1 MNSPGYD
8 IETGVR
14 WRIFAFLPAL
24 SCVLAQ
30 TYVGSRACATCHAD
44 IYKSFSRSAMGRSM
58 SLPSGLTLEQ
68 PATVYNAKLDRYFG
82 VFRRDGNWYQ
92 SEYALEGQTRTFENT
107 QKIDF
112 VMGTGENGWSFLV
125 RRGESLVE
133 APLSF
138 YAKPKKWDLSPGFE
152 AEDVGFNRPIQEAC
166 IACHSGRANSVRGR
180 NGVYGSPTFHEL
192 AVGCENC
199 HGPGGDHMK
208 GNRHAIVNP
217 GALEPRLAEDIC
229 MNCHQAGNARIL
241 QPGKTYSD
249 FRPGMPLRETLA
261 IFKLPQTGEADLLEH
276 NAAMKASKCFRESN
290 GKLSCLTCHDVHAQ
304 IEVAQKS
311 EFYRARCLTCHNN
324 QSCKLPLAKRVSNR
338 GNDCAGCH
346 MPKRANTQIA
356 HSALTNHRII
366 ARPDEPPSSSDAI
379 ERFADLPGIVYVN
392 GPRGQTDS
400 RLPLLT
406 RLTAYGELSAQQP
419 QLEAQYWKLLQQAE
433 TALPQEPLVRAAL
446 GRKALR
452 DQHYQEAIRLLTGA
466 TAAASV
472 LDLTKAL
479 KLAGKEAESAP
490 VLEHAVTLNPL
501 DKTLRKTLILIY
513 IDLKQYNTAKAA
525 MQDYLAAFPEDSF
538 MRGLL
543 RKIDSGR

>member
-1 MNSPGYD
+1 
-8 IETGVR
+8 
-14 WRIFAFLPAL
+14 
-24 SCVLAQ
+24 
-30 TYVGSRACATCHAD
+30 
-44 IYKSFSRSAMGRSM
+44 MGRSM
-58 SLPSGLTLEQ
+58 SLPSALTLEQ
-68 PATVYNAKLDRYFG
+68 PATVFNAKLDRYFE
-82 VFRRDGNWYQ
+82 VFRRDGDWYQ

-112 VMGTGENGWSFLV
+112 VIGSGENGWTFLV
-125 RRGESLVE
+125 HRGESLVE

-152 AEDVGFNRPIQEAC
+152 VEDVGFNRPIHEAC
-166 IACHSGRANSVRGR
+166 IACHSGRANAIAGR
-180 NGVYGSPTFHEL
+180 SGLYGSPAFHEL

-199 HGPGGDHMK
+199 HGPGGDHAK
-208 GNRHAIVNP
+208 GNRRAIINP
-217 GALEPRLAEDIC
+217 GKLEPRLAEDIC

-241 QPGKTYSD
+241 QPGKIYSG
-249 FRPGMPLRETLA
+249 FRPGTPLRETLA

-290 GKLSCLTCHDVHAQ
+290 GKLSCLTCHNVHAA
-304 IEVAQKS
+304 IEPAQKA
-311 EFYRARCLTCHNN
+311 EFYRARCLTCHSN
-324 QSCKLPLAKRVSNR
+324 QSCKLPFAQRVSSR

-346 MPKRANTQIA
+346 MPKRATTQIA

-366 ARPDEPPSSSDAI
+366 ARPDEPPPANNAI

-392 GPRGQTDS
+392 GPRGQTES

-406 RLTAYGELSAQQP
+406 KLTAYGELSAQQP
-419 QLEAQYWKLLQQAE
+419 ELEAQYLKLLQRAE

-452 DQHYQEAIRLLTGA
+452 EQRYEDAIRLLTGA
-466 TAAASV
+466 KAADSV
-472 LDLTKAL
+472 LDLVKAL
-479 KLAGKEAESAP
+479 KLAGKKTESIP

-501 DKTLRKTLILIY
+501 DKTLRKTLILTY
-513 IDLKQYNTAKAA
+513 IDLKQYNPAKTA
-525 MQDYLAAFPEDSF
+525 MQDYLAVFPEDSF

-543 RKIDSGR
+543 RKVDSGR

>member
-1 MNSPGYD
+1 
-8 IETGVR
+8 
-14 WRIFAFLPAL
+14 
-24 SCVLAQ
+24 
-30 TYVGSRACATCHAD
+30 
-44 IYKSFSRSAMGRSM
+44 MGRSM
-58 SLPSGLTLEQ
+58 SLPSTLALEQ
-68 PATVYNAKLDRYFG
+68 PATVYIAKLDRHFA
-82 VFRRDGNWYQ
+82 VFRKDGDWYQ

-107 QKIDF
+107 QKIEF
-112 VMGTGENGWSFLV
+112 VMGSGENGWTFLV
-125 RRGESLVE
+125 RRGESLVG

-138 YAKPKKWDLSPGFE
+138 YSKPKKWDLSPGFE
-152 AEDVGFNRPIQEAC
+152 VEDVGFNRPIHEAC
-166 IACHSGRANSVRGR
+166 LACHSGRPNSVRGR
-180 NGVYGSPTFHEL
+180 NGVYGNPAFHEL

-199 HGPGGDHMK
+199 HGPGGDHVK

-249 FRPGMPLRETLA
+249 FRPGTPLRETLA

-276 NAAMKASKCFRESN
+276 NTAMKASNCFRGSA
-290 GKLSCLTCHDVHAQ
+290 GKLSCLTCHNVHAE
-304 IEVAQKS
+304 IEPAKKA

-324 QSCKLPLAKRVSNR
+324 QSCKLPLAERVSSR

-346 MPKRANTQIA
+346 MPKRATTQIA

-366 ARPDEPPSSSDAI
+366 ARPDEPPPASDASMHY
-379 ERFADLPGIVYVN
+379 ADLPGIIYVN
-392 GPRGQTDS
+392 GPHGQTES

-406 RLTAYGELSAQQP
+406 KLVAYGELSAQQP
-419 QLEAQYWKLLQQAE
+419 ALEAQYWGLLQQAE
-433 TALPQEPLVRAAL
+433 TALPQERLVRAAL

-452 DQHYQEAIRLLTGA
+452 EQRYEDAIRLLTGA
-466 TAAASV
+466 TAADSV
-472 LDLTKAL
+472 LDLATAL
-479 KLAGKEAESAP
+479 KLAGKEVESAP

-501 DKTLRKTLILIY
+501 DKTLRKTFILTY
-513 IDLKQYNTAKAA
+513 IDLKQYNTAKTA

-543 RKIDSGR
+543 RKVDSGR

>member
-1 MNSPGYD
+1 
-8 IETGVR
+8 
-14 WRIFAFLPAL
+14 
-24 SCVLAQ
+24 
-30 TYVGSRACATCHAD
+30 
-44 IYKSFSRSAMGRSM
+44 MGRSM
-58 SLPSGLTLEQ
+58 SLPSALTLEQ
-68 PATVYNAKLDRYFG
+68 PATVYNAKLDRYFA
-82 VFRRDGNWYQ
+82 VFRKDEDWYQ

-112 VMGTGENGWSFLV
+112 VMGTGENGWTFVV

-138 YAKPKKWDLSPGFE
+138 YSKPKKWGLSPGFE
-152 AEDVGFNRPIQEAC
+152 VEDVGFNRPIHEAC
-166 IACHSGRANSVRGR
+166 IACHSGRANTIPGR
-180 NGVYGSPTFHEL
+180 SGLYGRPAFREL

-199 HGPGGDHMK
+199 HGPGGDHVK
-208 GNRHAIVNP
+208 GNRRAIVNP

-249 FRPGMPLRETLA
+249 FSPGTALRETLA

-290 GKLSCLTCHDVHAQ
+290 GKLSCLTCHNVHAE
-304 IEVAQKS
+304 IEPAKKA
-311 EFYRARCLTCHNN
+311 EFYRDRCLTCHNN
-324 QSCKLPLAKRVSNR
+324 QSCRLPLAQRISGR

-346 MPKRANTQIA
+346 MPKRATTQIA
-356 HSALTNHRII
+356 HSALTNHRIV
-366 ARPDEPPSSSDAI
+366 ARPDEPPPANDATA
-379 ERFADLPGIVYVN
+379 RFMDLPGIVYVN
-392 GPRGQTDS
+392 GPRGQTES

-406 RLTAYGELSAQQP
+406 KLIAYGELSAQQP
-419 QLEAQYWKLLQQAE
+419 ELEAQYWKLLQQAE

-452 DQHYQEAIRLLTGA
+452 EQRYDDAIRLLTGV
-466 TAAASV
+466 TAADSV
-472 LDLTKAL
+472 LDLAKAL

-501 DKTLRKTLILIY
+501 DKTLRKTLILTY
-513 IDLKQYNTAKAA
+513 IDLKRYDAAKTA
-525 MQDYLAAFPEDSF
+525 MQDYLAVFPEDSF

-543 RKIDSGR
+543 HKVDSGR